1 MSILNLIIEMS
12 GEKWLDNET
21 KMETVKS
28 LWVHAVNNSGQFCRW
43 AVCDVTAPS
52 QAMTTGVFESIV
64 MKSFSVVLKVILDS
78 KALALDFFQGV

>member
-12 GEKWLDNET
+12 GEKWIDNET

-28 LWVHAVNNSGQFCRW
+28 LWVHAVNNSGQFGRW

-52 QAMTTGVFESIV
+52 QAMTTGVFESIF
-64 MKSFSVVLKVILDS
+64 MKSFSVVP
-78 KALALDFFQGV
+78 